1 MTISHFS
8 IFDDF
13 LDNPNEHLADI
24 RSGVFEDVDTNIG
37 LFKGI
42 QVRNNDTIEKIVTAY
57 FPFHTV
63 AMNFARQSPIDQ
75 EEPTF
80 IHSDAGM
87 GDLTC
92 VLYLS
97 KTHPKEDGT
106 TIYNSENED
115 DKSVVIH
122 AKFNR
127 MIVFDSA
134 LFHSRN
140 IFRNFGSDDTAR
152 LIQVL
157 FLKRK

>member
-1 MTISHFS
+1 MTISYFS

-13 LDNPNEHLADI
+13 LDNPQEHLADI

-42 QVRNNDTIEKIVTAY
+42 QVRNNDTIEKIVTTY

-63 AMNFARQSPIDQ
+63 NMNFVRRSPIDQ
-75 EEPTF
+75 DEPTF
-80 IHSDAGM
+80 IHSDAGQ
-87 GDLTC
+87 GDVTC
-92 VLYLS
+92 ILYLS
-97 KTHPKEDGT
+97 ENHPKDDGT
-106 TIYNSENED
+106 TIYNSDNPE
-115 DKSVVIH
+115 DKSVVFYS
-122 AKFNR
+122 KFNR
-127 MIVFDSA
+127 MLVFDSH

>member
-1 MTISHFS
+1 MTISNFS

-13 LDNPNEHLADI
+13 MDDPDGHVDRILKKGFQNI
-24 RSGVFEDVDTNIG
+24 DTNIG

-42 QVRNNDTIEKIVTAY
+42 HALDGDIVQKKVEAF

-106 TIYNSENED
+106 TIYNSDNLD
-115 DKSVVIH
+115 DKSVVFYS
-122 AKFNR
+122 KFNR
-127 MIVFDSA
+127 MLVFDSH